1 MAVTTNPSELA
12 AAAKCYCYDKETAKK
27 VKLYLLAVIA
37 GLDGLTPQELANRA
51 KCYCFDPV
59 TAAKVELYLDCL
71 IANAGG
77 SPSGPCANLEGIGDP
92 T

>member
-1 MAVTTNPSELA
+1 MAVSTNPSELA
-12 AAAKCYCYDKETAKK
+12 AAARCYCYDKETAQK
-27 VKLYLLAVIA
+27 VKIYLRAVLA

-51 KCYCFDPV
+51 KCYCYDPV

-77 SPSGPCANLEGIGDP
+77 GGPCANVEGAGDP